1 MPALFRRRLVL
12 AAALAGPILG
22 PFAAAPAR
30 AEGEQQRLV
39 DRARIV
45 VEEFQADTNFQ
56 RMRVYVQNAFA
67 VLVVPDLLKG
77 GFFLG
82 AEYGTGVLLA
92 RDVRSG
98 EWSDPVFVDL
108 YGGSIGLQLGGK
120 ASDVVFTIMNLGAL
134 DKILTSN
141 FKLGTDASVAA
152 GPVGVGVGAA
162 TTVQF
167 GEDIYVFSRSKGLYG
182 GLSAEG
188 SAILLKPDWNRA
200 YYGQPVSPAAVLKE
214 RRVTNPGSAAL
225 RQALARF

>member
-1 MPALFRRRLVL
+1 MPALTRRLLL
-12 AAALAGPILG
+12 ASGCLLAGAG
-22 PFAAAPAR
+22 VAR
-30 AEGEQQRLV
+30 AEGEQQRLI

-45 VEEFQADTNFQ
+45 VDEFLADPNFQ
-56 RMRVYVQNAFA
+56 RMRVYVQNAYA

-77 GFFLG
+77 GFVVG
-82 AEYGTGVLLA
+82 AEYGVGVLLA

-98 EWSDPVFVDL
+98 AWSDPVFVDL

-120 ASDVVFTIMNLGAL
+120 ASDVVFTIMNAGAL
-134 DKILTSN
+134 DKLLGSS

-167 GEDIYVFSRSKGLYG
+167 GEDLYVFSRSKGLYG

-188 SAILLKPDWNRA
+188 SAVILKPDWIRA
-200 YYGQPVSPAAVLKE
+200 YFGQAVSATAVLKE
-214 RRVTNPGSAAL
+214 RAVTNPGSAPL
-225 RQALARF
+225 REALARF

>member
-1 MPALFRRRLVL
+1 MPALSRRLLL
-12 AAALAGPILG
+12 ASALILLPISG
-22 PFAAAPAR
+22 AR

-45 VEEFQADTNFQ
+45 VDEFLADPNFQ

-67 VLVVPDLLKG
+67 VLIVPDLLKG
-77 GFFLG
+77 GFVLG
-82 AEYGTGVLLA
+82 AEYGVGVLLA
-92 RDVRSG
+92 RDIRSG
-98 EWSDPVFVDL
+98 AWSDPVFVDL

-120 ASDVVFTIMNLGAL
+120 ASDVILTIMNAGAL
-134 DKILTSN
+134 DKILSSR

-167 GEDIYVFSRSKGLYG
+167 GEDLYIFSRSKGLYG

-188 SAILLKPDWNRA
+188 SAVILKPDWINA
-200 YYGQPVSPAAVLKE
+200 YYGQTVTARAVLKE
-214 RRVTNPGSAAL
+214 RSVTNPGSAPL
-225 RQALARF
+225 REALARF

>member
-1 MPALFRRRLVL
+1 MPALSRRLLL
-12 AAALAGPILG
+12 ASAAILLASTG
-22 PFAAAPAR
+22 AR
-30 AEGEQQRLV
+30 ADGEQQRLV

-45 VEEFQADTNFQ
+45 VDEFLADPNFQ

-67 VLVVPDLLKG
+67 VLIVPDLLKG
-77 GFFLG
+77 GFVVG
-82 AEYGTGVLLA
+82 AEYGVGVLLA

-98 EWSDPVFVDL
+98 AWSDPVFVDL

-120 ASDVVFTIMNLGAL
+120 ASDVILTIMNAGAL
-134 DKILTSN
+134 DKILSSR

-167 GEDIYVFSRSKGLYG
+167 GEDLYIFSRSKGLYG

-188 SAILLKPDWNRA
+188 SAVILKPDWIKA
-200 YYGQPVSPAAVLKE
+200 YFGQAVTAQAVLRE
-214 RRVTNPGSAAL
+214 RSVTNPGSAAL
-225 RQALARF
+225 REALARF

>member
-1 MPALFRRRLVL
+1 MPALLPRRPFL
-12 AAALAGPILG
+12 AAALA
-22 PFAAAPAR
+22 AALPAGSVR

-45 VEEFQADTNFQ
+45 VEEFLADPNFQ

-67 VLVVPDLLKG
+67 VLIVPDLLKG
-77 GFFLG
+77 GFVLG
-82 AEYGTGVLLA
+82 AEYGVGVLLA
-92 RDVRSG
+92 RDIRSG
-98 EWSDPVFVDL
+98 AWSDPVFVDL

-120 ASDVVFTIMNLGAL
+120 TSDVIFTIMNASAL
-134 DKILTSN
+134 QKLLTSN

-188 SAILLKPDWNRA
+188 SAVLLKPDWARA
-200 YYGQPVSPAAVLKE
+200 YYGQPVSAKAVLEE
-214 RRVTNPGSAAL
+214 RSVTNPGSAGL
-225 RQALARF
+225 REALARF

>member
-1 MPALFRRRLVL
+1 MPALSRRLLL
-12 AAALAGPILG
+12 ASAAILLPASG
-22 PFAAAPAR
+22 AR

-45 VEEFQADTNFQ
+45 VDEFLADPNFQ

-67 VLVVPDLLKG
+67 VLIVPDLLKG
-77 GFFLG
+77 GFVVG
-82 AEYGTGVLLA
+82 AEYGVGVLLA

-98 EWSDPVFVDL
+98 AWSDPVFVDL

-120 ASDVVFTIMNLGAL
+120 ASDVILTIMNAGAL
-134 DKILTSN
+134 DKILSSR

-167 GEDIYVFSRSKGLYG
+167 GEDLYIFSRSKGLYG

-188 SAILLKPDWNRA
+188 SAVILKPDWIKA
-200 YYGQPVSPAAVLKE
+200 YYGQTVTAQAVLKE
-214 RRVTNPGSAAL
+214 RTVTNPGSAAL
-225 RQALARF
+225 RESLARF

>member
-1 MPALFRRRLVL
+1 MPALARRRLL
-12 AAALAGPILG
+12 LLGAAALAPL
-22 PFAAAPAR
+22 AARAAR
-30 AEGEQQRLV
+30 AEGEQQRLI

-45 VEEFQADTNFQ
+45 VDEFLADPNFQ
-56 RMRVYVQNAFA
+56 RMRVYVQNAYA

-77 GFFLG
+77 GFVLG
-82 AEYGTGVLLA
+82 AEYGVGVLLA
-92 RDVRSG
+92 RDLRSG
-98 EWSDPVFVDL
+98 AWSDPVFVDL

-120 ASDVVFTIMNLGAL
+120 TSDVIFTIMNAGAL

-167 GEDIYVFSRSKGLYG
+167 GEDLYVFSRSKGLFG

-188 SAILLKPDWNRA
+188 SAVLLKPDWARA
-200 YYGQPVSPAAVLKE
+200 YYGQPVTAQAVLKE
-214 RRVTNPGSAAL
+214 RSVTHPGSAPL
-225 RQALARF
+225 REALARF